1 MKKKDRKSTIMG
13 IVAGAMF
20 LISSPDSPVKDMI
33 PQSVKTYTVLGGGI
47 ALGILGKVA
56 ADASEE

>member
-20 LISSPDSPVKDMI
+20 LMSSPESPVKDMI
-33 PQSVKTYTVLGGGI
+33 PESIKTYTVLGGGI
-47 ALGILGKVA
+47 ALGMLGKVA
-56 ADASEE
+56 ADASKE